1 MDRKSIVVIIACIG
15 FMFLWSGVLV
25 PKYFTKPAPPGS
37 NIKGTNAPS
46 AGSTSGTNVPATVTT
61 SPSVPTNA
69 PFVRPTFATNTA
81 EQLIVLT
88 NENARYTFTS
98 QGGGLKQVELWKF
111 PETISRKIKSGA
123 STNGLVT
130 LNENAQLPV
139 LAIIGGDD
147 VHGDGLFTLTQ
158 TGDSIRAEKTLPNGL
173 RLVKKFQLSTNY
185 LLNARVRWENAS
197 SNAIALPQHEWVVGT
212 ATPMNAF
219 DDASA
224 VGVMWYDGGKTH
236 ETTTPYFENKRFG
249 CLPGTPRSEYRDG
262 NSNIVWAVAHNQFFA
277 LVAMPDVVGQQ
288 IIARAINLP
297 RPSEG
302 RFSFASSP
310 LRKGFETTMVYP
322 GFTVA
327 PGATV
332 ERDFNLYAGPKEYR
346 TLAAIAGRLE
356 NNLDQVMGFGIFG
369 FISKIL
375 LLAMN
380 WLNEALK
387 IPYGWAIIVITV
399 LLKILFWPLTAASTR
414 SAQRMASFAPQLNAL
429 KEKYKDDPQKF
440 AAKQMEFFRENK
452 INPVSGC
459 LPMFVQL
466 PVFFGLFAMLR
477 TAIELRGAHFLW
489 ATDLSRSDTLFTI
502 PIPGLDFF
510 PLNLICTPEGIP
522 LNLLPLLYIASAIW
536 QTHMTPMSPGMD
548 PTQQKLMRWMPL
560 MFLAILYNFSSG
572 LALYM
577 TVNNLLTILQT
588 WLMKRNAPPPAAAA
602 APAKVSVLTPASKKK
617 K

>member
-1 MDRKSIVVIIACIG
+1 MDRKSILVIVACIG

-25 PKYFTKPAPPGS
+25 PKYFTTPPAPSSS
-37 NIKGTNAPS
+37 NRVAVATSPTNAATS
-46 AGSTSGTNVPATVTT
+46 NVISTGTAAVPA
-61 SPSVPTNA
+61 A
-69 PFVRPTFATNTA
+69 PFVRPTFSTNSA
-81 EQLIVLT
+81 EELIVLT

-111 PETISRKIKSGA
+111 PETISRKTKSGA

-139 LAIIGGDD
+139 LATIGGED
-147 VHGDGLFTLTQ
+147 VHGDGLFSLTQ
-158 TGDSIRAEKTLPNGL
+158 TGNTVRAEKVLPNGL
-173 RLVKKFQLSTNY
+173 RLVKEFQLSTNY
-185 LLNARVRWENAS
+185 LLNAKVRWENTS
-197 SNAIALPQHEWVVGT
+197 SNAIALPPHEWVVGT

-224 VGVMWYDGGKTH
+224 VGLMWYNGGKTY
-236 ETTTPYFENKRFG
+236 ETLTPYFENKRFG
-249 CLPGTPRSEYRDG
+249 CLPGTPRLEYRDG
-262 NSNIVWAVAHNQFFA
+262 NSNVVWAAAHNQFFA
-277 LVAMPDVVGQQ
+277 LVAMPDAVGQQ
-288 IIARAINLP
+288 IVARAISLP

-302 RFSFASSP
+302 RYSFASSP
-310 LRKGFETTMVYP
+310 LRQGFETTMVYP
-322 GFTVA
+322 GFTIA
-327 PGATV
+327 PGAAV

-346 TLAAIAGRLE
+346 TLAAIAGRMK
-356 NNLDQVMGFGIFG
+356 NNLDQVMAFGFFG
-369 FISKIL
+369 FISKLL

-380 WLNEALK
+380 WLNEAMK

-429 KEKYKDDPQKF
+429 KEKYKDEPQKF

-459 LPMFVQL
+459 LPMLVQL
-466 PVFFGLFAMLR
+466 PVFFGLFMMLR
-477 TAIELRGAHFLW
+477 TAIELRGASFFW
-489 ATDLSRSDTLFTI
+489 ATDLSKTDTLFTI
-502 PIPGLDFF
+502 PGLSFIPFMS
-510 PLNLICTPEGIP
+510 TPEGLP
-522 LNLLPLLYIASAIW
+522 FNLLPLLYISSAIW
-536 QTHMTPMSPGMD
+536 QTHITPMSPGMD

-588 WLMKRNAPPPAAAA
+588 WMMKRNAPVPAAAA

>member
-1 MDRKSIVVIIACIG
+1 MDRKSIAVIVACIG

-25 PKYFTKPAPPGS
+25 PKYFTKPPAPGS
-37 NIKGTNAPS
+37 SRKGTNLPS
-46 AGSTSGTNVPATVTT
+46 PSSATT
-61 SPSVPTNA
+61 SNGTSTITASSSAATNT
-69 PFVRPTFATNTA
+69 PFVRPTFSTNTA
-81 EQLIVLT
+81 EELIVLT
-88 NENARYTFTS
+88 NDNARYTFTS
-98 QGGGLKQVELWKF
+98 LGGGLKQVELWKF
-111 PETISRKIKSGA
+111 PETISRKTKAAG

-130 LNENAQLPV
+130 LNENAKLPV
-139 LAIIGGDD
+139 LATIGGDD
-147 VHGDGLFTLTQ
+147 VHGDGLFTLTH
-158 TGDSIRAEKTLPNGL
+158 TGNSIRAEKTLPNGL
-173 RLVKKFQLSTNY
+173 RLVKEFQLSTNY
-185 LLNARVRWENAS
+185 LLNAKVRWENTS
-197 SNAIALPQHEWVVGT
+197 SNAVALPQHEWVVGT

-224 VGVMWYDGGKTH
+224 VGLMWYDGGKTH
-236 ETTTPYFENKRFG
+236 ETLTPYFENKRFG
-249 CLPGTPRSEYRDG
+249 CLPGTPRLEFRDG
-262 NSNIVWAVAHNQFFA
+262 NSNVVWAAAHNQFFA
-277 LVAMPDVVGQQ
+277 LVAMPDAIGQQ
-288 IIARAINLP
+288 IVARAIDLP
-297 RPSEG
+297 RPAEG
-302 RFSFASSP
+302 RFSFPTSP

-322 GFTVA
+322 GFSIS
-327 PGATV
+327 PGETV
-332 ERDFNLYAGPKEYR
+332 ERNFNLYAGPKEYR

-356 NNLDQVMGFGIFG
+356 NNLDQAMGFGIFG
-369 FISKIL
+369 FISKLL

-387 IPYGWAIIVITV
+387 VPYGWAIIVITV

-414 SAQRMASFAPQLNAL
+414 SAQRMASFGPQLNAL

-459 LPMFVQL
+459 LPMLVQL

-477 TAIELRGAHFLW
+477 TAIELRGAQFLW
-489 ATDLSRSDTLFTI
+489 ATDLSKTDTLFTI
-502 PIPGLDFF
+502 PGLSFIPFISTPDGL
-510 PLNLICTPEGIP
+510 P
-522 LNLLPLLYIASAIW
+522 LNLLPLLYISTAIW

-548 PTQQKLMRWMPL
+548 PAQQKLMRWMPL

-588 WLMKRNAPPPAAAA
+588 WLMKRNAPTPPAAV

>member
-1 MDRKSIVVIIACIG
+1 MDRKSIAIIVACIG

-25 PKYFTKPAPPGS
+25 PKYFTRPPAPGS
-37 NIKGTNAPS
+37 SNKVAV
-46 AGSTSGTNVPATVTT
+46 AT
-61 SPSVPTNA
+61 SPSNATTTSITSTATTPAAPAA
-69 PFVRPTFATNTA
+69 PFVRPTFSTNTS
-81 EQLIVLT
+81 EELIVLT

-111 PETISRKIKSGA
+111 PETISRKTKSVG

-139 LAIIGGDD
+139 LATIGSDQ

-158 TGDSIRAEKTLPNGL
+158 TGNTVRAEKTLPHGL
-173 RLVKKFQLSTNY
+173 RLVKEFQLSTNF
-185 LLNARVRWENAS
+185 LLKAKVRWENTS
-197 SNAIALPQHEWVVGT
+197 TNAVVLPQHEWVVGT

-224 VGVMWYDGGKTH
+224 VGLMWYDGGKTH
-236 ETTTPYFENKRFG
+236 ETLSPYFENKRFG
-249 CLPGTPRSEYRDG
+249 CLPGTPRLEFRDG
-262 NSNIVWAVAHNQFFA
+262 NSNVVWAAAHNQFFA
-277 LVAMPDVVGQQ
+277 LVAMPDAIGQQ
-288 IIARAINLP
+288 IVARAIDLP

-302 RFSFASSP
+302 RFSFPGSP
-310 LRKGFETTMVYP
+310 LRKGFETSMVYP
-322 GFTVA
+322 GFTIA

-369 FISKIL
+369 FISKLL

-380 WLNEALK
+380 WLNEVLK
-387 IPYGWAIIVITV
+387 VPYGWAIIAITV

-414 SAQRMASFAPQLNAL
+414 SAQRMASFGPQLNAL

-459 LPMFVQL
+459 LPMLVQL

-502 PIPGLDFF
+502 PIPGLNFF

-522 LNLLPLLYIASAIW
+522 FNLLPLLYISSAIW

-548 PTQQKLMRWMPL
+548 PTQQKMMRWMPL

-588 WLMKRNAPPPAAAA
+588 WLMKRNAPAPAAA
-602 APAKVSVLTPASKKK
+602 APAKVSVLTPTSKKK

>member
-1 MDRKSIVVIIACIG
+1 MDRKSILVIVACIG

-25 PKYFTKPAPPGS
+25 PKYFTTPPAPGS
-37 NIKGTNAPS
+37 SNRVAV
-46 AGSTSGTNVPATVTT
+46 ATS
-61 SPSVPTNA
+61 PTNA
-69 PFVRPTFATNTA
+69 ASSNVASTATAAAPATPFVRPTFSTNTA

-111 PETISRKIKSGA
+111 PETISRKTKTGT

-130 LNENAQLPV
+130 LNENAHLPV
-139 LAIIGGDD
+139 LATIGGDG
-147 VHGDGLFTLTQ
+147 VHGDGVFSLTQ
-158 TGDSIRAEKTLPNGL
+158 TGNTVRAEKILPNGL
-173 RLVKKFQLSTNY
+173 RLVKEFQLSTNY
-185 LLNARVRWENAS
+185 LLNAKVRWENTS

-224 VGVMWYDGGKTH
+224 VGLMWYNGGKTH
-236 ETTTPYFENKRFG
+236 ETLTPYFENKRFG
-249 CLPGTPRSEYRDG
+249 CLPGTPRLEYRDG
-262 NSNIVWAVAHNQFFA
+262 NSNVVWAAAHNQFFA
-277 LVAMPDVVGQQ
+277 LVAMPDAVGEQ
-288 IIARAINLP
+288 IVARAINLP

-302 RFSFASSP
+302 RYSFASSP
-310 LRKGFETTMVYP
+310 LRQGFETTMVYP
-322 GFTVA
+322 GFTIA

-346 TLAAIAGRLE
+346 TLAAIAGRMK
-356 NNLDQVMGFGIFG
+356 NNLDQVMAFGFFG
-369 FISKIL
+369 FISKLL

-380 WLNEALK
+380 WLNEAMK

-429 KEKYKDDPQKF
+429 KEKYKDEPQKF

-459 LPMFVQL
+459 LPMLVQL
-466 PVFFGLFAMLR
+466 PVFFGLFMMLR
-477 TAIELRGAHFLW
+477 TAIELRGASFFW
-489 ATDLSRSDTLFTI
+489 ATDLSKTDTLFTI
-502 PIPGLDFF
+502 PGLTFIPFLS
-510 PLNLICTPEGIP
+510 TPEGLP
-522 LNLLPLLYIASAIW
+522 FNLLPLLYISSAIW
-536 QTHMTPMSPGMD
+536 QTHITPMSPGMD

-588 WLMKRNAPPPAAAA
+588 WMMKRNAPQPAATA

>member
-1 MDRKSIVVIIACIG
+1 MDRKSILVIVACVG
-15 FMFLWSGVLV
+15 FMFLWQMVLV
-25 PKYFTKPAPPGS
+25 PKYFTKPPAPGS
-37 NIKGTNAPS
+37 NQGTNAPS
-46 AGSTSGTNVPATVTT
+46 SGSVTASNSPATASAS
-61 SPSVPTNA
+61 SPAAPTA
-69 PFVRPTFATNTA
+69 PFSRPTFSTNTA
-81 EQLIVLT
+81 EELIVLT

-111 PETISRKIKSGA
+111 PETISSKPKTGT

-139 LAIIGGDD
+139 LATIGGDH
-147 VHGDGLFTLTQ
+147 VHGDGLFSLTQ
-158 TGDSIRAEKTLPNGL
+158 TGNGVRAEKILPNGL
-173 RLVKKFQLSTNY
+173 HLVKEFQLSTNY
-185 LLNARVRWENAS
+185 LLHAKVRWENTS

-219 DDASA
+219 DDGSV
-224 VGVMWYDGGKTH
+224 VGLMWYDGKGSH
-236 ETTTPYFENKRFG
+236 ETLTAYFENNRFG
-249 CLPGTPRSEYRDG
+249 CLPGTPRPEFRDG
-262 NSNIVWAVAHNQFFA
+262 SSNDVWATAHNQFFA
-277 LVAMPDVVGQQ
+277 LIAMPDAAAQQ
-288 IIARAINLP
+288 IVARAIDLP

-302 RFSFASSP
+302 RYSFPDKP

-322 GFTVA
+322 GFTIS

-332 ERDFNLYAGPKEYR
+332 ERDFNLYTGPKEYR
-346 TLAAIAGRLE
+346 TLAAIAGRMQ
-356 NNLDQVMGFGIFG
+356 NNLEQVMGFGFFG
-369 FISKIL
+369 FISKLL

-414 SAQRMASFAPQLNAL
+414 SAQRMASFGPQLTAL

-459 LPMFVQL
+459 LPMLVQL
-466 PVFFGLFAMLR
+466 PVFFGLFMMLR
-477 TAIELRGAHFLW
+477 TAIELRGARFFW
-489 ATDLSRSDTLFTI
+489 ATDLSTTDTLFTI
-502 PIPGLDFF
+502 PGLTFIPFLS
-510 PLNLICTPEGIP
+510 TPEGLP
-522 LNLLPLLYIASAIW
+522 FNLLPLLYISSAIW
-536 QTHMTPMSPGMD
+536 QTHITPMSPGMD
-548 PTQQKLMRWMPL
+548 PMQQKLMRWMPL
-560 MFLAILYNFSSG
+560 MFLAILYKFSSG

-588 WLMKRNAPPPAAAA
+588 WMMKRNAPPAAAS